1 MVGFIF
7 VDARFWL
14 SSFYD
19 QGLCS
24 INFTTTRISPR
35 KASSPEVPAHT
46 DRSEYAGCFLG
57 ANSPTLKSD
66 MKVQGTFATNL
77 MAVRLPLSPD
87 LPQFTPV
94 ILPTFRCGF
103 PISVVVGGCV
113 AFEIGLAADV
123 LVDEQGISAPA
134 PQDTRLLRDTPVRR
148 TLPSDICS
156 SCLVSS
162 EYFPQTILIMVVC
175 NDGLKY
181 DKAKE
186 VKEFDDTKAG
196 VKGLVDSGV
205 TKIPRFFI
213 HPLENLP
220 KSSDNDDICLQVP
233 LIDLEG
239 FEDCRRMEIV
249 NKIREASETWGFF
262 QLINHGVPV
271 SVMDEMLEG
280 VRRFHEQPKEVKM
293 EMYSRD
299 CQKLVRF
306 FSNGDLLVTKGA
318 ADWRDAIAFDFRD
331 GQLDPE
337 TFPKICRKAV
347 SEYMKYIIKLKT
359 ILSALL
365 SEALGLSSDYLA
377 SMESMETESL
387 VCQFY
392 PPCPEPEL
400 TFGAS
405 KHSDPSFLTVLL
417 QDHIG
422 GLQVLHRNYWADV
435 PFVQGALVINI
446 GDFIQASYLIWKI
459 HSVGYIY

>member
-1 MVGFIF
+1 M
-7 VDARFWL
+7 
-14 SSFYD
+14 
-19 QGLCS
+19 
-24 INFTTTRISPR
+24 
-35 KASSPEVPAHT
+35 E
-46 DRSEYAGCFLG
+46 
-57 ANSPTLKSD
+57 
-66 MKVQGTFATNL
+66 
-77 MAVRLPLSPD
+77 
-87 LPQFTPV
+87 
-94 ILPTFRCGF
+94 
-103 PISVVVGGCV
+103 
-113 AFEIGLAADV
+113 
-123 LVDEQGISAPA
+123 
-134 PQDTRLLRDTPVRR
+134 
-148 TLPSDICS
+148 
-156 SCLVSS
+156 
-162 EYFPQTILIMVVC
+162 VVC

-205 TKIPRFFI
+205 TKIPRFFV

-220 KSSDNDDICLQVP
+220 KSSDIDDICLQVP

-337 TFPKICRKAV
+337 TFPKICR
-347 SEYMKYIIKLKT
+347 
-359 ILSALL
+359 
-365 SEALGLSSDYLA
+365 
-377 SMESMETESL
+377 
-387 VCQFY
+387 
-392 PPCPEPEL
+392 
-400 TFGAS
+400 
-405 KHSDPSFLTVLL
+405 
-417 QDHIG
+417 
-422 GLQVLHRNYWADV
+422 
-435 PFVQGALVINI
+435 
-446 GDFIQASYLIWKI
+446 
-459 HSVGYIY
+459 